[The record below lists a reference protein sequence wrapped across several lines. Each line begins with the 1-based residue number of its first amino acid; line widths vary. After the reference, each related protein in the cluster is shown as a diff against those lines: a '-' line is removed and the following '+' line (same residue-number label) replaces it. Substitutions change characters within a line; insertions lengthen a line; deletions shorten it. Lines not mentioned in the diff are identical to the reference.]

1 MWLDWPRVHEGNGG
15 GAWEASLDIFIDEF
29 AHLGKPASLSE

>member
-1 MWLDWPRVHEGNGG
+1 MWLQWLRVCEGNGG
-15 GAWEASLDIFIDEF
+15 RAWEERLDIFIDEF